1 MRDIRR
7 MIIHHSASKRNETSA
22 ADIRRWHTDEKPKGN
37 GWPDIGYH
45 HIVEADG
52 RHVRG
57 RPIEKVGFHTKG
69 HNQDSIGICVV
80 GDNTD
85 IAQQWTMT
93 QIDKLL
99 RVVDSY
105 RFVFPGIEVSGHMD
119 HRPTECPGL
128 DAKNILGDSIWQ
140 R

>member
-1 MRDIRR
+1 MRDLKR
-7 MIIHHSASKRNETSA
+7 IILHHSGSLRDKTTMLMMRK
-22 ADIRRWHTDEKPKGN
+22 WHMDKG
-37 GWPDIGYH
+37 WSDIGYH
-45 HIVEADG
+45 HVIEGDG
-52 RHVRG
+52 RHVYG
-57 RPIEKVGFHTKG
+57 RPLEIVGAHCKG
-69 HNQDSIGICVV
+69 ENEDSVGICVT

-105 RFVFPGIEVSGHMD
+105 RFVFPGIEVSGHKD

-128 DAKNILGDSIWQ
+128 DAKNVLGDSIWQ
-140 R
+140 G